1 MTADQSATT
10 SWSIGLN
17 EKFYHAELPGV
28 DYGWKFNL
36 YNYSKYSEYFKAVY
50 WTQRNV
56 DDFMMTLCE
65 VTLG

>member
-28 DYGWKFNL
+28 DYGWEFNV
-36 YNYSKYSEYFKAVY
+36 YSYSEYFKTVY

-56 DDFMMTLCE
+56 EDFMMTSCE